1 MQSGCRRHSVCIA
14 NQNTPVFPL
23 AVRAAIGG
31 GIAASAVAI
40 TVLDRDV
47 ITSPV
52 AVSPLAMAV
61 AIACRMAVAIR
72 CSVAVAIRCSVVL
85 ETVNITLQTV
95 PATMESGSTETGKAS
110 RSTQAGEMRR
120 TTEAR
125 EMRRASE
132 TREMRGTTRERR
144 RAKGV
149 HRIWS
154 DGASAEHR
162 ARGQGQKGLPQHRV
176 SPSVNTDFALHLRM
190 TISSL

>member
-1 MQSGCRRHSVCIA
+1 
-14 NQNTPVFPL
+14 VFPL
-23 AVRAAIGG
+23 AVGAAIGG
-31 GIAASAVAI
+31 GIAISAVAI
-40 TVLDRDV
+40 TVLDRDD

-72 CSVAVAIRCSVVL
+72 CVAVAIGCSVVL

-95 PATMESGSTETGKAS
+95 PATMENGTTETGKAS

-125 EMRRASE
+125 EMRGTSE
-132 TREMRGTTRERR
+132 TREMRGTTGERR

-162 ARGQGQKGLPQHRV
+162 ARGQSQKGLPQHRV
-176 SPSVNTDFALHLRM
+176 SPSVNTDFVLHVQM